1 VSAGGGRLTSPPP
14 NLVVAAQR
22 TDMFE
27 AAELD
32 RAVAKADYG
41 AEVAKL
47 RVELLHLQ
55 RTLEHHPFPLIVLFG
70 GVDAA
75 GKSETVHLLNEWMD
89 PRWIVNRAFE
99 APSEDERQRPPFWRF
114 WLALPPRGRIG
125 LFLSAWYSQPLLDRV
140 RRTTMKAEFDGALD
154 RIAAFER
161 MLADDGAVILKFW
174 MHLDRKAQ
182 GKRLRKLS
190 GDPLNRWRVSKRV
203 WKHWKQYD
211 RFAGAAERLIQ
222 RTSVG
227 HAPWIVVDASDD
239 RYRNLVVGTEIRR
252 ALMRAFAHGAHGS
265 ARTAATRRWP
275 RRRTSST
282 DLVAHID
289 LDRSI
294 LDALDMTRTLPKR
307 PFERRLLRQQGRLH
321 LLQRQAQTKRRSIV
335 LVFEG
340 WDAAGKGGAIRRVTS
355 ALDPRSYR
363 VVPMAAPTDE
373 ERARHYLWRFWRH
386 LSRAGRV
393 TIFDRSWYG
402 RVLVERVDG
411 LASEADWNRAYA
423 EIEDFEEQ
431 LTGFGIILVKYWLH
445 ITKDEQAKR
454 FKERARS
461 PHKRWKLTRED
472 WRNRAKWD
480 DYELAVNDMVART
493 STRSAPWHLIPANDK
508 NYARV
513 EVVRLAADAIE
524 EAL

>member
-1 VSAGGGRLTSPPP
+1 
-14 NLVVAAQR
+14 
-22 TDMFE
+22 MFE

-32 RAVAKADYG
+32 RAVAKADFG

-47 RVELLHLQ
+47 RVELLHMQ
-55 RTLEHHPFPLIVLFG
+55 RTLERHPFPLIVLFG

-99 APSEDERQRPPFWRF
+99 APSEDERERPPFWRF

-140 RRTTMKAEFDGALD
+140 RRTTTKAEFDGALE
-154 RIAAFER
+154 RIASFER

-182 GKRLRKLS
+182 RKRLRTLS
-190 GDPLNRWRVSKRV
+190 RDPLNRWRVSRRQ

-211 RFAGAAERLIQ
+211 RFVGAAERLIQ

-227 HAPWIVVDASDD
+227 HAPWIVVDASDE

-252 ALMRAFAHGAHGS
+252 ALARAFGHHQRASSSGPRA
-265 ARTAATRRWP
+265 ARRLPGTKTQGG
-275 RRRTSST
+275 
-282 DLVAHID
+282 LVARVD
-289 LDRSI
+289 LDRSL
-294 LDALDMTRTLPKR
+294 LDSLDMTRALSKR
-307 PFERRLLRQQGRLH
+307 AFEKRLLGQQGRLH
-321 LLQRQAQTKRRSIV
+321 LLQRQAQRQGRSLV

-340 WDAAGKGGAIRRVTS
+340 WDAAGKGAAIRRVTS

-411 LASEADWNRAYA
+411 FASEADWYRAYA

-431 LTGFGIILVKYWLH
+431 LTDFGIILVKYWLH
-445 ITKDEQAKR
+445 ITKDEQKKR
-454 FKERARS
+454 FHERARS
-461 PHKRWKLTRED
+461 PHKRWKLTKDD
-472 WRNRAKWD
+472 WRNRDRWD
-480 DYELAVNDMVART
+480 DYELAVNDMVAHT
-493 STRSAPWHLIPANDK
+493 STRHAPWHLIPANDK
-508 NYARV
+508 NYTRV
-513 EVVRLAADAIE
+513 EVLRLAADAIE
-524 EAL
+524 RAL